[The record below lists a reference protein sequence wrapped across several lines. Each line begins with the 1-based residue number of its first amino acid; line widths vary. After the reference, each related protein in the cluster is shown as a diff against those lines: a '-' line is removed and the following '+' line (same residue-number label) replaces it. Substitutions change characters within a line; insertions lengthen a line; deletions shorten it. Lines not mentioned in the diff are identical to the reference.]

1 MVGDLA
7 GVDGVGDEAAALCGV
22 VGAEAGGDAAAG
34 DGVAFIG
41 KGAVVAVFLGEDD
54 EAFVVDGDG
63 NHRLFTLGA
72 AVDIEAGEVVARH
85 GEAALPAVAGCVG
98 GEGGGEKLE
107 RLAVVES
114 GGNAVVDHINL

>member
-22 VGAEAGGDAAAG
+22 VRAEAGGDAAAG
-34 DGVAFIG
+34 DGVAFVG

-63 NHRLFTLGA
+63 NHDFFALGA
-72 AVDIEAGEVVARH
+72 AVDIEAGEVVARD
-85 GEAALPAVAGCVG
+85 GEAALPAVAGGVG
-98 GEGGGEKLE
+98 GEGGGQKLK
-107 RLAVVES
+107 RFAVVE
-114 GGNAVVDHINL
+114 GGGDAVVNHINL